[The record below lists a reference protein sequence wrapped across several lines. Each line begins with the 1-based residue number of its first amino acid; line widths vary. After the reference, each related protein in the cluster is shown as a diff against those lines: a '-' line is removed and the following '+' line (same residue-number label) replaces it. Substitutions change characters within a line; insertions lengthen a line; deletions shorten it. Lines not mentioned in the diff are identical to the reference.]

1 MEEELTKI
9 MTVQQDTSLS
19 EKPSLNVPENVDVEQ
34 NATDIAHG
42 ATVVLGTSVD
52 NGGYHRRLTRRQI
65 MMTTFGAGLGTGLYV
80 LATED
85 MLPVAN
91 YASDG

>member
-9 MTVQQDTSLS
+9 MTVQQDASLP
-19 EKPSLNVPENVDVEQ
+19 EKSSLNVPKNTDVEQ

-52 NGGYHRRLTRRQI
+52 NGGYHRKLTRRQI
-65 MMTTFGAGLGTGLYV
+65 MMTTFGAGVGTGLYV
-80 LATED
+80 LTTED
-85 MLPVAN
+85 MLPVTN
-91 YASDG
+91 DASDG